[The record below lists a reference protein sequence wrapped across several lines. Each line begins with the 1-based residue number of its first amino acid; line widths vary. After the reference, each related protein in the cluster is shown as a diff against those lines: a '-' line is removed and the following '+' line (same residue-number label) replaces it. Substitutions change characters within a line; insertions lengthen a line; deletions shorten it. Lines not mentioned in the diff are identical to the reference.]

1 MSIDYSVDSLLISA
15 KQRAMTASNQNL
27 FEDSDIVRF
36 ASEEL
41 QSFILPFIESVKG
54 EYFVTIQDQTFV
66 QGTVNYTMPQR
77 ATGTKLRDVCLVD
90 SQGNEVNLPQLNP
103 EDLKSSWYAMSL
115 FGFYPQGD
123 QIILVLGNLNGI
135 GNYSYVRMKYFRRPN
150 VLCTTGSTGNAGQV
164 VSFDTVAKTIT
175 LDFAPT
181 TWTASTEFDIINSLP
196 PFQSRVDNATLS
208 GAPAGFVL
216 TFTDDLPAGLSVGD
230 WVSEANFSPIPQI
243 PVECHRLLET
253 LTAARMLQYAGDP
266 SFQVFQAQAEQQKK
280 DLNYVLNP
288 RVDGS
293 SRKILIRNPLWGL
306 Y

>member
-1 MSIDYSVDSLLISA
+1 MSIDYSVDQLLTSV

-27 FEDSDIVRF
+27 FADSDIIRM

-41 QSFILPFIESVKG
+41 QSVVLPFMESVKG
-54 EYFVTIQDQTFV
+54 EYFVAIENQTFV
-66 QGTVNYTMPQR
+66 QGTMSYTMPQR

-90 SQGNEVNLPQLNP
+90 AQGNEVNLPYINP
-103 EDLKSSWYAMSL
+103 EDLKSSWYSTAL

-123 QIILVLGNLNGI
+123 QIVLVLGNLQGT
-135 GNYSYVRMKYFRRPN
+135 GNYAYVRMKYFRRPN
-150 VLCTTGSTGNAGQV
+150 VLCDTGSTGNAGQV
-164 VSFDTVAKTIT
+164 VSFDPTAKTIT

-181 TWTASTEFDIINSLP
+181 TWTSATTFDIVNSLP
-196 PFQSRVDNATLS
+196 PFQSRGDSLAIS

-216 TFTDDLPAGLSVGD
+216 TFTAALPSGLAVGD

-253 LTAARMLQYAGDP
+253 LTAARMLQYSGDP

-280 DLNYVLNP
+280 DLFFVLNP
-288 RVDGS
+288 RVGGS
-293 SRKILIRNPLWGL
+293 ARKMPLRNPLWGMF
-306 Y
+306 

>member
-1 MSIDYSVDSLLISA
+1 MSIDYSVESLLISA

-27 FEDSDIVRF
+27 FADSDIIRF

-41 QSFILPFIESVKG
+41 QSVVLPFIESVKG
-54 EYFVTIQDQTFV
+54 EYFVTIQNQTFV
-66 QGTVNYTMPQR
+66 QGTTSYTMPQR

-90 SQGNEVNLPQLNP
+90 AQGNEVNLPQLNP
-103 EDLKSSWYAMSL
+103 EDLKSSWYATSL

-123 QIILVLGNLNGI
+123 QIILVLGNLNGS

-150 VLCTTGSTGNAGQV
+150 VLCDSGSTGNAGQV
-164 VSFDTVAKTIT
+164 VSFDTVAKTVT

-181 TWTASTEFDIINSLP
+181 TWTTSTQFDIINSLP
-196 PFQSRVDNATLS
+196 PFQSRGDSLVITAI
-208 GAPAGFVL
+208 AGFVL
-216 TFTDDLPAGLSVGD
+216 TFSAALPSGLAVGD

-266 SFQVFQAQAEQQKK
+266 SFQIFQAQAEQQKK
-280 DLNYVLNP
+280 DLNYILNP

-293 SRKILIRNPLWGL
+293 SRKILIRNPLWGM